1 MIGGLDV
8 DTTYENNQRISP
20 RIDAPDRERLKTAL
34 ALGLERPSDLES
46 IAANHG
52 TTAEVLLQLL
62 GTEEGMRA
70 ALVEVEGLRQDG
82 ELLKRKTLP
91 LLERLTDQIGDMI
104 DAGQISPTAAPKV
117 AETLFKLSGLSEER
131 AARLRAQTEDD
142 APKTTVRIL
151 YSDEPEPEQNGKNYQ
166 IVIRLPH
173 AQRSTRNVIDVT
185 PTKEGG
191 DDA

>member
-1 MIGGLDV
+1 MTNISKI
-8 DTTYENNQRISP
+8 NN
-20 RIDAPDRERLKTAL
+20 DDRERLKTAL
-34 ALGLERPSDLES
+34 ALVLENPTAAET

-52 TTAEVLLQLL
+52 TTAETLLQLL
-62 GTEEGMRA
+62 GTGEGMRA
-70 ALVEVEGLRQDG
+70 ALVQAEGMRQEG

-91 LLERLTDQIGDMI
+91 MLERLADQIGDMI

-151 YSDEPEPEQNGKNYQ
+151 YSDEPEPEQTGKNYQ

-173 AQRSTRNVIDVT
+173 AKRSTRNVIDVT